1 MKHKLN
7 LITPV
12 TASMLSGVLIYSIF
26 PPFEFSFLAWI
37 ALVPLLL
44 VLNHARHLRAL
55 FSGFLMGI
63 ILCGLHVYWLNM
75 VPGFPLPAY
84 LAIIFYVSSFFA
96 IFSLLF
102 SIVIKR
108 TDIPKVVFAPVLWV
122 TVEYLRSNLSFLAV
136 PWVLLGQSQYQN
148 LPIIQ
153 IASLT
158 SVYGISFLIVF
169 VNAAVAEGIIWVSDN
184 FKRSEDRK
192 SSLAITVASLI
203 SAFFLVGIAYLWGSY
218 QIKSFTAKT
227 SSVLKTSLIQGNI
240 PQHKKWNTEEKK
252 NILDHYN
259 NLTIEASKE
268 KPDLIVW
275 PETATPGSL
284 KEDEHVNL
292 SVGKIVRAT
301 GIPLLTGS
309 SSTGK
314 LVIKGRKTKRDFN
327 SAFLLDETGA
337 IVSSYSKLRLLPFGE
352 YVPFEGKFPWPRWLV
367 PISGICVPGNHHT
380 VFEFPKGKFGVVIC
394 WEILFPDLFRIFVQ
408 RGSEFMLNLTNEAWF
423 GKTEASH
430 QILAMSVFRAVE
442 NRVSVLRCA
451 NTGVTCLIDP
461 VGRIRSK
468 VVDEQGNDIMVTG
481 ILTVTVPKK
490 GEAPFYSKY
499 GDIFATICSIGA
511 IVITVITVLPLNV
524 RRYLKVTGDR

>member
-44 VLNHARHLRAL
+44 VLNHARHLQSF
-55 FSGFLMGI
+55 FSGFITGI

-96 IFSLLF
+96 IFSFLF
-102 SIVIKR
+102 AIVIHR
-108 TDIPKVVFAPVLWV
+108 TIIPRVIAASFLWV
-122 TVEYLRSNLSFLAV
+122 AIEYLRSNLSFLAV

-148 LPIIQ
+148 IPLIQ
-153 IASLT
+153 MASLT
-158 SVYGISFLIVF
+158 SVYGISFVIVF
-169 VNAAVAEGIIWVSDN
+169 VNAAVAEGIIWITG
-184 FKRSEDRK
+184 
-192 SSLAITVASLI
+192 SLRRTAGRQASLSVAGASLI
-203 SAFFLVGIAYLWGSY
+203 VAFVLVVSAYLWGTY
-218 QIKSFTAKT
+218 QVKSLTAQT
-227 SSVLKTSLIQGNI
+227 ASVLKTSLIQGNI

-314 LVIKGRKTKRDFN
+314 IVIKERKMKRDFN
-327 SAFLLDETGA
+327 SAFLLDESGT
-337 IVSSYSKLRLLPFGE
+337 IVSTYSKLRLLPFGE
-352 YVPFEGKFPWPRWLV
+352 YIPFEGIFPWPKWLV

-511 IVITVITVLPLNV
+511 IIITVITVLPLNV
-524 RRYLKVTGDR
+524 RRYLKVTGDS